1 MFYIVNKSQVSL
13 DGNKLVAEASSIEL
27 SPGDWPDFISVVDDS
42 GSGFL
47 FQRGD
52 PFNHNE
58 EFAGFNYYTRGGS
71 LSSSRNIQLV
81 VFND

>member
-1 MFYIVNKSQVSL
+1 MFHVVNKSQVSL
-13 DGNKLVAEASSIEL
+13 EGNKLISEASDL
-27 SPGDWPDFISVVDDS
+27 NLAPGDWPDFISVVDDS

-47 FQRGD
+47 FQRAD

-58 EFAGFNYYTRGGS
+58 EFAGFNYYSRGS
-71 LSSSRNIQLV
+71 NVQLV